1 MIRGEQQVRVA
12 IAGQAADWFVA
23 NDDGLSE
30 SEQLALVSWLR
41 DSPKHV
47 QAFLEVS
54 QITRDLAA
62 VDAPNLSIESLVAAA
77 RADDTVDV
85 VTLAPEAAQDSR
97 TSRRRGTRKF
107 WAAPL
112 AAAAAL
118 LVVAISLV
126 WWNRDGERFG
136 LPRTYETA
144 HGEQGAWRLP
154 DGSMLHL
161 NTESSATV
169 RYSGSERVV
178 ELNRGQALFDVSHGD
193 RRRFRVSAGSAEVI
207 ATGTEFDVYRR
218 NNTLTLITVVQ
229 GEVRVY
235 ASDSTAA
242 RSSALPASSIAL
254 NAGQQIGVD
263 AGGLWAEP
271 ISVDTKAAVAWL
283 RHEIVAQNR
292 PLGEVAAEFN
302 RYGRVQIV
310 IDDPALKMLRISGH
324 FDAYDTDS
332 FAAFLASLE
341 GVTVE
346 KTSTRI
352 RVFKAADH
360 GTQAP
365 GQ

>member
-1 MIRGEQQVRVA
+1 MIRGEKQIRIA
-12 IAGQAADWFVA
+12 ITGQAADWFVA

-30 SEQLALVSWLR
+30 SEQSELVSWLR

-47 QAFLEVS
+47 QAFLEMS
-54 QITRDLAA
+54 QITRDLTT
-62 VDAPNLSIESLVAAA
+62 VDALNLSIESLAAAA
-77 RADDTVDV
+77 RADDTVDI
-85 VTLAPEAAQDSR
+85 VTLAPEAAQGGR
-97 TSRRRGTRKF
+97 TSRKRRTRML

-112 AAAAAL
+112 AAVAAL

-136 LPRTYETA
+136 LPRTYETT

-154 DGSMLHL
+154 DGCALHL

-169 RYSGSERVV
+169 RYSASERVV

-193 RRRFRVSAGSAEVI
+193 RRRFRVRAGGAEVI

-218 NNTLTLITVVQ
+218 DDLTLITVVQ
-229 GEVRVY
+229 GDVRVY
-235 ASDSTAA
+235 AADQTAA

-254 NAGQQIGVD
+254 SAGQQIGVD

-271 ISVDTKAAVAWL
+271 VSVDTKAAVAWL

-341 GVTVE
+341 EVTVE

-352 RVFKAADH
+352 RVFKEADH

-365 GQ
+365 RQ

>member
-1 MIRGEQQVRVA
+1 MIRGEKQVRVA

-30 SEQLALVSWLR
+30 SEQAGLVSWLR

-47 QAFLEVS
+47 QAFLEVT
-54 QITRDLAA
+54 QITHDLAA
-62 VDAPNLSIESLVAAA
+62 VDAQTLSIESLAAAA

-85 VTLAPEAAQDSR
+85 VTLALEAAQVSR
-97 TSRRRGTRKF
+97 TSRRRALML

-118 LVVAISLV
+118 LVVGASFL

-193 RRRFRVSAGSAEVI
+193 RRRFRVSVGGAEVI
-207 ATGTEFDVYRR
+207 AIGTEFDVYRR
-218 NNTLTLITVVQ
+218 DTLTLITVVQ
-229 GEVRVY
+229 GDVRVY
-235 ASDSTAA
+235 AWDSTAA
-242 RSSALPASSIAL
+242 RSAALPGSSIPL
-254 NAGQQIGVD
+254 SAGQQIGVD
-263 AGGLWAEP
+263 MGGLWAQP
-271 ISVDTKAAVAWL
+271 VSVDTKAAVAWL

-352 RVFKAADH
+352 RVFKKAEH
-360 GTQAP
+360 GTQAL

>member
-1 MIRGEQQVRVA
+1 MIRGEKQVRVA

-30 SEQLALVSWLR
+30 SEQAGLVSWLR

-77 RADDTVDV
+77 RAEDTADV
-85 VTLAPEAAQDSR
+85 VTLVPEAAQNSR
-97 TSRRRGTRKF
+97 TSRRRRTRML

-118 LVVAISLV
+118 LVVAVSFL

-178 ELNRGQALFDVSHGD
+178 ALNRGQALFDVSHGD
-193 RRRFRVSAGSAEVI
+193 RRRFRVSAAGAQVI
-207 ATGTEFDVYRR
+207 ATGTQFDVYRR
-218 NNTLTLITVVQ
+218 DDLTLITVVQ
-229 GEVRVY
+229 GDVKVY
-235 ASDSTAA
+235 AWDSTAA

-254 NAGQQIGVD
+254 NAGEQIGVD
-263 AGGLWAEP
+263 AGGHWGEP
-271 ISVDTKAAVAWL
+271 ASVDTKAAVAWL

-341 GVTVE
+341 GVKVE
-346 KTSTRI
+346 KTSARI
-352 RVFKAADH
+352 RVFKEAEH
-360 GTQAP
+360 GTQDP
-365 GQ
+365 DH

>member
-1 MIRGEQQVRVA
+1 MILGEKQVRVA

-23 NDDGLSE
+23 NDDELSE
-30 SEQLALVSWLR
+30 SAQAGLVSWLR

-47 QAFLEVS
+47 QAFLEVT
-54 QITRDLAA
+54 QITHDLAA

-77 RADDTVDV
+77 RADDTMDV
-85 VTLAPEAAQDSR
+85 VTLAPEDAQGSR
-97 TSRRRGTRKF
+97 TSRRRRTQAL
-107 WAAPL
+107 WTVPL

-118 LVVAISLV
+118 LVVAVSLL

-169 RYSGSERVV
+169 RYSGSERLV
-178 ELNRGQALFDVSHGD
+178 ELNRGQAVFDVSHGD
-193 RRRFRVSAGSAEVI
+193 RRRFRVSAGGAEVI

-218 NNTLTLITVVQ
+218 DTLTLITVVQ
-229 GEVRVY
+229 GDVRVY
-235 ASDSTAA
+235 AWDSTAA
-242 RSSALPASSIAL
+242 RNSARPASSVAL

-263 AGGLWAEP
+263 AGGLWGEP
-271 ISVDTKAAVAWL
+271 VSVDAKAAVAWL

-292 PLGEVAAEFN
+292 PLEEVAAEFN

-310 IDDPALKMLRISGH
+310 IEDPALKLLRISGH

-346 KTSTRI
+346 KTSARI
-352 RVFKAADH
+352 RVFKNAD
-360 GTQAP
+360 
-365 GQ
+365 

>member
-1 MIRGEQQVRVA
+1 MMRSEKLVRVA

-23 NDDGLSE
+23 NDDGLSD
-30 SEQLALVSWLR
+30 SDQAGLVSWLR

-47 QAFLEVS
+47 QAFLEVT

-97 TSRRRGTRKF
+97 KSRRRGSRML

-118 LVVAISLV
+118 IIVAVSLL
-126 WWNRDGERFG
+126 WWSRDGEWFG

-193 RRRFRVSAGSAEVI
+193 RRRFRVSAGGAEVI

-218 NNTLTLITVVQ
+218 DTLTLITVVQ
-229 GEVRVY
+229 GNVRVY
-235 ASDSTAA
+235 AWDSTAA
-242 RSSALPASSIAL
+242 RSSALPARSTPLS
-254 NAGQQIGVD
+254 AGQQIGVD
-263 AGGLWAEP
+263 ARGLWGEP
-271 ISVDTKAAVAWL
+271 VSVDTKAAVAWL

-310 IDDPALKMLRISGH
+310 IDDPALKLLRISGH

-332 FAAFLASLE
+332 FTAFLASLE

-346 KTSTRI
+346 KSSTRI
-352 RVFKAADH
+352 RVFKEADH

-365 GQ
+365 GR

>member
-1 MIRGEQQVRVA
+1 MIRGEEQVRVA

-30 SEQLALVSWLR
+30 SEQSALVSWLR
-41 DSPKHV
+41 DSPRHV

-54 QITRDLAA
+54 QITHDLAA
-62 VDAPNLSIESLVAAA
+62 LDGPNLSIESLAAAA

-97 TSRRRGTRKF
+97 TSRRRGKRML
-107 WAAPL
+107 WAVPL

-118 LVVAISLV
+118 LVVAVSLL

-144 HGEQGAWRLP
+144 RGEQGAWRLP

-161 NTESSATV
+161 NTDSSATV

-193 RRRFRVSAGSAEVI
+193 RRRFRVSAGGAQVI

-218 NNTLTLITVVQ
+218 DILTLITVVQ
-229 GEVRVY
+229 GGVRVY
-235 ASDSTAA
+235 ALDSTAA
-242 RSSALPASSIAL
+242 GSSGLPAASMPLS
-254 NAGQQIGVD
+254 AGQQIGVD
-263 AGGLWAEP
+263 AGGLWGEP
-271 ISVDTKAAVAWL
+271 VSVDTKAAVAWL
-283 RHEIVAQNR
+283 QHEIVAQNR

-332 FAAFLASLE
+332 FAAFLESLE

-346 KTSTRI
+346 KTSTSI
-352 RVFKAADH
+352 RVFKKTD
-360 GTQAP
+360 
-365 GQ
+365 

>member
-1 MIRGEQQVRVA
+1 MTRGEKQIRIA

-30 SEQLALVSWLR
+30 SEQSALVSWLR

-47 QAFLEVS
+47 QAFLEVTE
-54 QITRDLAA
+54 ITRDLVA
-62 VDAPNLSIESLVAAA
+62 VDAPSLSIESLAAAA

-85 VTLAPEAAQDSR
+85 VTLATEAAQGSR
-97 TSRRRGTRKF
+97 ASRRRGTRMF

-112 AAAAAL
+112 AAAL
-118 LVVAISLV
+118 LVVAVSLL

-136 LPRTYETA
+136 LPRTYGTA
-144 HGEQGAWRLP
+144 HGEQNAWRLP

-178 ELNRGQALFDVSHGD
+178 EVNRGQAMFDVSHGD
-193 RRRFRVSAGSAEVI
+193 RRRFRVSAGAAQVI

-218 NNTLTLITVVQ
+218 DALTLITVVQ
-229 GEVRVY
+229 GDVRVF
-235 ASDSTAA
+235 AGDSTAA
-242 RSSALPASSIAL
+242 RSSALPASSIRL
-254 NAGQQIGVD
+254 SAGQKIGVD
-263 AGGLWAEP
+263 AGRLWAEP
-271 ISVDTKAAVAWL
+271 VSVDTKAAVAWM
-283 RHEIVAQNR
+283 RHEIVAQDL
-292 PLGEVAAEFN
+292 PLGEVVAELN

-310 IDDPALKMLRISGH
+310 IDDPALNMLRISGH

-346 KTSTRI
+346 KTSTGI
-352 RVFKAADH
+352 RVFKEAEH

-365 GQ
+365 GR

>member
-1 MIRGEQQVRVA
+1 MMRGEKQVRVA

-30 SEQLALVSWLR
+30 SEQSALVSWLR

-47 QAFLEVS
+47 QAFLEVT
-54 QITRDLAA
+54 QITHDFAA
-62 VDAPNLSIESLVAAA
+62 VDAPNLSIESLAAAA
-77 RADDTVDV
+77 RADETADV
-85 VTLAPEAAQDSR
+85 VTLAPEDAQDSR
-97 TSRRRGTRKF
+97 ASRRRGKRML
-107 WAAPL
+107 WAVPL

-136 LPRTYETA
+136 LPLTYETT

-154 DGSMLHL
+154 DGSTLHL

-169 RYSGSERVV
+169 RYTGSERVV
-178 ELNRGQALFDVSHGD
+178 NLNRGQALFDVSHGD
-193 RRRFRVSAGSAEVI
+193 RRRFRVSARGAEVI

-218 NNTLTLITVVQ
+218 DTLTLITVVQ
-229 GEVRVY
+229 GDVRVY
-235 ASDSTAA
+235 AGDQTAA
-242 RSSALPASSIAL
+242 RSSALPATSIAL
-254 NAGQQIGVD
+254 SAGQQIGVD
-263 AGGLWAEP
+263 AGGHSGEP
-271 ISVDTKAAVAWL
+271 VSVDTKAAVAWL

-332 FAAFLASLE
+332 FAAFLESLE

-346 KTSTRI
+346 KTSTSI

-360 GTQAP
+360 GSQAP
-365 GQ
+365 GH

>member
-1 MIRGEQQVRVA
+1 ML
-12 IAGQAADWFVA
+12 W
-23 NDDGLSE
+23 
-30 SEQLALVSWLR
+30 
-41 DSPKHV
+41 
-47 QAFLEVS
+47 
-54 QITRDLAA
+54 A
-62 VDAPNLSIESLVAAA
+62 V
-77 RADDTVDV
+77 
-85 VTLAPEAAQDSR
+85 
-97 TSRRRGTRKF
+97 
-107 WAAPL
+107 PL

-118 LVVAISLV
+118 LVVAATLL

-136 LPRTYETA
+136 LPRTYGTA

-154 DGSMLHL
+154 DGSILHL

-193 RRRFRVSAGSAEVI
+193 RRRFRVSAGGAQVI

-218 NNTLTLITVVQ
+218 DILTLITVVQ
-229 GEVRVY
+229 GGVRVY
-235 ASDSTAA
+235 ALDSTAA
-242 RSSALPASSIAL
+242 GSSGLPAASMPLS
-254 NAGQQIGVD
+254 AGQRIGME

-271 ISVDTKAAVAWL
+271 VSVDTKAAVAWL

-332 FAAFLASLE
+332 FAAFLESLE

-346 KTSTRI
+346 KTSTSI

-360 GTQAP
+360 GSQAP
-365 GQ
+365 GH

>member
-1 MIRGEQQVRVA
+1 MIRGEKQVRVA

-30 SEQLALVSWLR
+30 SEQSELVSWLR
-41 DSPKHV
+41 DSPRHV
-47 QAFLEVS
+47 QAFLEVT
-54 QITRDLAA
+54 QITHDLVA
-62 VDAPNLSIESLVAAA
+62 VEAPNFSIESLVAAA

-97 TSRRRGTRKF
+97 TSRRRGTRLL

-118 LVVAISLV
+118 LVVAVSFL

-136 LPRTYETA
+136 LPRTYGTA

-178 ELNRGQALFDVSHGD
+178 EVNRGQALFDVSHGD
-193 RRRFRVSAGSAEVI
+193 RRRFRVSAGGAQVI

-218 NNTLTLITVVQ
+218 DDLTLITVVQ
-229 GEVRVY
+229 GDVKVY
-235 ASDSTAA
+235 AWDSTAA
-242 RSSALPASSIAL
+242 ARNSALPASSIPL
-254 NAGQQIGVD
+254 SAGQQIGVD
-263 AGGLWAEP
+263 AGGLWGELV
-271 ISVDTKAAVAWL
+271 SVDTKAAVAWL
-283 RHEIVAQNR
+283 QHEIVAQNR

-352 RVFKAADH
+352 RVFKKTD
-360 GTQAP
+360 
-365 GQ
+365 

>member
-1 MIRGEQQVRVA
+1 MIRGEKQVRVA

-62 VDAPNLSIESLVAAA
+62 VDAPNLSIESLVAAV

-97 TSRRRGTRKF
+97 TSRRRRTRML

-112 AAAAAL
+112 AAAAVL
-118 LVVAISLV
+118 FVVAATLL

-144 HGEQGAWRLP
+144 HGAQGVWRLP

-178 ELNRGQALFDVSHGD
+178 ELNGGQALFDVSHGD
-193 RRRFRVSAGSAEVI
+193 RRRFRVSAGGAQVI

-218 NNTLTLITVVQ
+218 DTLTLITVVQ
-229 GEVRVY
+229 GDVRVY
-235 ASDSTAA
+235 AWDSTAA
-242 RSSALPASSIAL
+242 GSSALPASSIAL

-263 AGGLWAEP
+263 AGGHWGEP
-271 ISVDTKAAVAWL
+271 VSVDTKVAVAWL

-346 KTSTRI
+346 RTSTRI

-360 GTQAP
+360 GSQDP
-365 GQ
+365 SH

>member
-1 MIRGEQQVRVA
+1 MIRGEKQVRVA

-30 SEQLALVSWLR
+30 SEQSALVSWLR

-62 VDAPNLSIESLVAAA
+62 VDAPNLSIESLAAAA

-85 VTLAPEAAQDSR
+85 VTLAPEAAQGNW
-97 TSRRRGTRKF
+97 TSRRRGTRML

-112 AAAAAL
+112 AAAAL

-144 HGEQGAWRLP
+144 QGEQGAWRLP

-161 NTESSATV
+161 NTGSSATV
-169 RYSGSERVV
+169 RYSESERVV
-178 ELNRGQALFDVSHGD
+178 ELNRGQALFDVAHGD
-193 RRRFRVSAGSAEVI
+193 RRRFRVSAGAAQAI

-218 NNTLTLITVVQ
+218 DTLTLITVVQ
-229 GEVRVY
+229 GVVRVY
-235 ASDSTAA
+235 AWDSRAA
-242 RSSALPASSIAL
+242 KSSALPDSFIPLS
-254 NAGQQIGVD
+254 AGQQIGVD

-271 ISVDTKAAVAWL
+271 VSVDTKAAVAWL

-310 IDDPALKMLRISGH
+310 IDDPALKLLRISGH

-332 FAAFLASLE
+332 FAGFLASLE
-341 GVTVE
+341 GVSVE

-352 RVFKAADH
+352 RVFKEAEH

>member
-1 MIRGEQQVRVA
+1 MIRGETQIRIA

-30 SEQLALVSWLR
+30 SEQSALVSWLR
-41 DSPKHV
+41 DSPRHV
-47 QAFLEVS
+47 QAFLDVS
-54 QITRDLAA
+54 QITRDLAS
-62 VDAPNLSIESLVAAA
+62 VDAPNLSIESLAAAA
-77 RADDTVDV
+77 RADETADV
-85 VTLAPEAAQDSR
+85 VTLGPEDAQDSR
-97 TSRRRGTRKF
+97 TSRRRGKRVL

-118 LVVAISLV
+118 LVVATSFL

-144 HGEQGAWRLP
+144 HGEQGVWRLP
-154 DGSMLHL
+154 DGSTLHL

-169 RYSGSERVV
+169 RYSGSERLV
-178 ELNRGQALFDVSHGD
+178 ELNRGQALFEVSHGD
-193 RRRFRVSAGSAEVI
+193 RRRFRVSAGGAEII

-218 NNTLTLITVVQ
+218 DTLTLITVVQ
-229 GEVRVY
+229 GDVRVY
-235 ASDSTAA
+235 AGDPTAA
-242 RSSALPASSIAL
+242 RSSPASSIPL
-254 NAGQQIGVD
+254 TAGQQIGVD
-263 AGGLWAEP
+263 AEGHSGESV
-271 ISVDTKAAVAWL
+271 SVDTKAAVAWL

-341 GVTVE
+341 GVSVE

-352 RVFKAADH
+352 RVFKEADH
-360 GTQAP
+360 GTQDP

>member
-1 MIRGEQQVRVA
+1 MTRSERQVRVA

-30 SEQLALVSWLR
+30 SEQAGLVSWLR
-41 DSPKHV
+41 DSPRHV
-47 QAFLEVS
+47 QAFLEVT
-54 QITRDLAA
+54 QITHDLAA
-62 VDAPNLSIESLVAAA
+62 VDAPNLSIESLARAA

-97 TSRRRGTRKF
+97 TSRRRGTRML

-112 AAAAAL
+112 AAAL
-118 LVVAISLV
+118 LVVAVTVL

-154 DGSMLHL
+154 DGSTLRL

-169 RYSGSERVV
+169 RYSGSERLV

-193 RRRFRVSAGSAEVI
+193 RRRFRVSAGGAQVI

-218 NNTLTLITVVQ
+218 DILTLITVVQ
-229 GEVRVY
+229 GDVRVF
-235 ASDSTAA
+235 AGDSTAA
-242 RSSALPASSIAL
+242 RSSALPASSIRL
-254 NAGQQIGVD
+254 SAGQKIGVD
-263 AGGLWAEP
+263 AGRLWAEP
-271 ISVDTKAAVAWL
+271 VSVDTKAAVAWL

-332 FAAFLASLE
+332 FAAFLASLA
-341 GVTVE
+341 GVTVD

-352 RVFKAADH
+352 RVFKKTD
-360 GTQAP
+360 
-365 GQ
+365 

>member
-1 MIRGEQQVRVA
+1 M
-12 IAGQAADWFVA
+12 
-23 NDDGLSE
+23 L
-30 SEQLALVSWLR
+30 
-41 DSPKHV
+41 
-47 QAFLEVS
+47 
-54 QITRDLAA
+54 
-62 VDAPNLSIESLVAAA
+62 
-77 RADDTVDV
+77 
-85 VTLAPEAAQDSR
+85 
-97 TSRRRGTRKF
+97 

-112 AAAAAL
+112 AAAL
-118 LVVAISLV
+118 LVVAVTVL

-193 RRRFRVSAGSAEVI
+193 RRRFRVSAGGAQVI

-218 NNTLTLITVVQ
+218 DILTLITVVQ
-229 GEVRVY
+229 GGVRVY
-235 ASDSTAA
+235 ALDSTAA
-242 RSSALPASSIAL
+242 GSSGLPAASMPLS
-254 NAGQQIGVD
+254 AGQRIGME

-271 ISVDTKAAVAWL
+271 VSVDTKAAVAWL

-324 FDAYDTDS
+324 IDAYDTDS
-332 FAAFLASLE
+332 FAAFLESLE

-346 KTSTRI
+346 KTSTSI

-360 GTQAP
+360 GSQAP
-365 GQ
+365 GH